1 MGTLIQFKPNRINE
15 KSNCYT
21 IAEKDI
27 QLITLKANLKALKQE
42 QTRLEA
48 IITEKCQI
56 EIAKLNVI
64 DSQIRE
70 IEKEIENYKP

>member
-1 MGTLIQFKPNRINE
+1 MGKLIQFKPNRVNE
-15 KSNCYT
+15 KSNCYK

-27 QLITLKANLKALKQE
+27 HLLTLKSKLKTLRQE
-42 QTRLEA
+42 ETRVEA

-64 DSQIRE
+64 DSQIKE
-70 IEKEIENYKP
+70 IEKEIENYK